1 MKGHDDGSA
10 ALVPKF
16 RVASSLPDLGEASLG
31 ERDDDLLPGDHGEC
45 GTHAGRS
52 TVVMIGGSSVSG
64 NSSPSK

>member
-31 ERDDDLLPGDHGEC
+31 KRDNDLFPGDHGSARLMQEE
-45 GTHAGRS
+45 GRW
-52 TVVMIGGSSVSG
+52 
-64 NSSPSK
+64 